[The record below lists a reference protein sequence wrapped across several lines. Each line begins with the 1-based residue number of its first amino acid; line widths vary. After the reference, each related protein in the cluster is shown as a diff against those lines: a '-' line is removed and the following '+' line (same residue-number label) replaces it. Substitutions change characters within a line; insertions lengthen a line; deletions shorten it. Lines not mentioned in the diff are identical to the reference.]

1 MTSMLCSRFSSSK
14 SSHSA
19 SLLFL
24 LLLAGPSSTSVLGP
38 NAGGVKAGLEGRARG
53 EGRVRSGVK
62 DKSWDR
68 ASTEGNTETGYGN
81 THVSRPGAAAGEDDE
96 VWGDPGTTTGFRS
109 ILSIG
114 EGGLW
119 EPRSSSRCVPIPS
132 GMALCQNI
140 GYDTMRMPN
149 LLGHESPAEAVQQSA
164 SWLPLLARECH
175 PDARIFLCSLFAP
188 ICLDRFISPC
198 RSLCESVRDSC
209 APIMSCYGY
218 PWPEIL
224 RCDQYPADHL
234 MCISSITN
242 TSVHTGGR
250 RVPLASCQDCEL
262 EEAPSTKD
270 TLETFCRSDFVVKL
284 RLTQLKYTPV
294 SLSLFSLAAKLD
306 VLKHGPLLGGQIRSH
321 IELWLERDAT
331 CVRNMTRHHPRG
343 GTFLVTGTV
352 QGGRLVVNKA
362 YAWQRRDKN
371 LMAAARKWKHHRCRS

>member
-1 MTSMLCSRFSSSK
+1 MLSM
-14 SSHSA
+14 
-19 SLLFL
+19 
-24 LLLAGPSSTSVLGP
+24 
-38 NAGGVKAGLEGRARG
+38 GG
-53 EGRVRSGVK
+53 
-62 DKSWDR
+62 
-68 ASTEGNTETGYGN
+68 
-81 THVSRPGAAAGEDDE
+81 
-96 VWGDPGTTTGFRS
+96 
-109 ILSIG
+109 
-114 EGGLW
+114 GGQW
-119 EPRSSSRCVPIPS
+119 ESRSSSRCVPIPS
-132 GMALCQNI
+132 GMALCQSI

-188 ICLDRFISPC
+188 ICLDRFVSPC

-224 RCDQYPADHL
+224 RCDQFPADHL

-242 TSVHTGGR
+242 TSVHAGGR
-250 RVPLASCQDCEL
+250 RVPQASCRDCEL
-262 EEAPSTKD
+262 EEASSSKD

-284 RLTQLKYTPV
+284 RLTRLKFSPI
-294 SLSLFSLAAKLD
+294 SLSQFSLASKLE
-306 VLKHGPLLGGQIRSH
+306 VLKHGPLLGGQIRSR

-331 CVRNMTRHHPRG
+331 CVRNMTRRHPRG

-352 QGGRLVVNKA
+352 QGERLVVNKA
-362 YAWQRRDKN
+362 FAWQRHDKN

>member
-1 MTSMLCSRFSSSK
+1 MLSM
-14 SSHSA
+14 
-19 SLLFL
+19 
-24 LLLAGPSSTSVLGP
+24 
-38 NAGGVKAGLEGRARG
+38 
-53 EGRVRSGVK
+53 
-62 DKSWDR
+62 
-68 ASTEGNTETGYGN
+68 
-81 THVSRPGAAAGEDDE
+81 
-96 VWGDPGTTTGFRS
+96 
-109 ILSIG
+109 LSIG

-119 EPRSSSRCVPIPS
+119 EPRSSSRCLPIPS

-140 GYDTMRMPN
+140 GYSAMRMPN
-149 LLGHESPAEAVQQSA
+149 LLGHESPAEAVQQST

-218 PWPEIL
+218 AWPEIL

-242 TSVHTGGR
+242 TSVHAHKNK
-250 RVPLASCQDCEL
+250 V
-262 EEAPSTKD
+262 
-270 TLETFCRSDFVVKL
+270 SDALCLFAVFSVVKL

-294 SLSLFSLAAKLD
+294 SLSQFSLASKLD

-321 IELWLERDAT
+321 VELWLERDAT

-352 QGGRLVVNKA
+352 QGGHLVVNKA
-362 YAWQRRDKN
+362 YAWQRRDRN
-371 LMAAARKWKHHRCRS
+371 LMAAARKWKHHRCRN

>member
-1 MTSMLCSRFSSSK
+1 MSF
-14 SSHSA
+14 HSA

-24 LLLAGPSSTSVLGP
+24 LLLAGPSSPLALSPGRVRG
-38 NAGGVKAGLEGRARG
+38 GLEGRVRA

-62 DKSWDR
+62 NKGSDR
-68 ASTEGNTETGYGN
+68 TSETGFGD
-81 THVSRPGAAAGEDDE
+81 TLVSKAGIAAGEDGE
-96 VWGDPGTTTGFRS
+96 VWGDPGTAMTNFRS
-109 ILSIG
+109 THSIS

-119 EPRSSSRCVPIPS
+119 EPRSSSHCVPIPS

-149 LLGHESPAEAVQQSA
+149 LLGHETPAEAVQQSA

-175 PDARIFLCSLFAP
+175 PGARIFLCSLFTP

-234 MCISSITN
+234 MCISSVTN
-242 TSVHTGGR
+242 TTVHTAGR
-250 RVPLASCQDCEL
+250 GVPQASCRDCEL
-262 EEAPSTKD
+262 EETSSSKD

-284 RLTQLKYTPV
+284 RLARLKYSPV
-294 SLSLFSLAAKLD
+294 SLSQFSLTAKLH
-306 VLKHGPLLGGQIRSH
+306 VLKYGSLLGGQIRH
-321 IELWLERDAT
+321 RIQLWLERDAT
-331 CVRNMTRHHPRG
+331 CVRNMTRQHPQG
-343 GTFLVTGTV
+343 GTFIITGAV
-352 QGGRLVVNKA
+352 QGERLVVNKA
-362 YAWQRRDKN
+362 YAWQRQDKD
-371 LMAAARKWKHHRCRS
+371 LMAAARKWKHHRCRN

>member
-1 MTSMLCSRFSSSK
+1 MTSVLCPHFSSRK
-14 SSHSA
+14 CFLSA
-19 SLLFL
+19 LALLL
-24 LLLAGPSSTSVLGP
+24 LLLAGPSSTLALGP
-38 NAGGVKAGLEGRARG
+38 GAGRARAGLEGRDRG
-53 EGRVRSGVK
+53 RTEGRVRSGVK
-62 DKSWDR
+62 DK
-68 ASTEGNTETGYGN
+68 ASIEGNTETGFGN
-81 THVSRPGAAAGEDDE
+81 TRVSRPGAAAGRAGEEDS
-96 VWGDPGTTTGFRS
+96 GANAGLRS
-109 ILSIG
+109 MLSIG
-114 EGGLW
+114 DGGLW
-119 EPRSSSRCVPIPS
+119 EPRSSSRCVPIPA

-149 LLGHESPAEAVQQSA
+149 LLGHDSPAEAVQQSA

-242 TSVHTGGR
+242 TTVHTGGR
-250 RVPLASCQDCEL
+250 RVPLASCRDCEL
-262 EEAPSTKD
+262 EEASSSRD
-270 TLETFCRSDFVVKL
+270 TLETFCKSDFVVKL
-284 RLTQLKYTPV
+284 RLTRLKYSPG
-294 SLSLFSLAAKLD
+294 SLSQFSLAAKLD

-331 CVRNMTRHHPRG
+331 CVKNMTRHHPQG
-343 GTFLVTGTV
+343 GNFLVTGTV

-362 YAWQRRDKN
+362 YAWQRRDKK
-371 LMAAARKWKHHRCRS
+371 LMGATRKWKQHRCRS

>member
-1 MTSMLCSRFSSSK
+1 MTSELCPHFSSIK
-14 SSHSA
+14 SFHSA
-19 SLLFL
+19 SVLIL
-24 LLLAGPSSTSVLGP
+24 LLLAGPGSTLGP
-38 NAGGVKAGLEGRARG
+38 GAHRVRAGLEGRARA
-53 EGRVRSGVK
+53 EGRIRAGVK
-62 DKSWDR
+62 DPSRDK
-68 ASTEGNTETGYGN
+68 AITEGNTETGFGN
-81 THVSRPGAAAGEDDE
+81 THVSGGAGEDGE
-96 VWGDPGTTTGFRS
+96 VWRDPGTTTGFRS
-109 ILSIG
+109 VLSVG
-114 EGGLW
+114 DGGLW
-119 EPRSSSRCVPIPS
+119 EPRSSSRCVPVPP

-140 GYDTMRMPN
+140 GYDSMRMPN
-149 LLGHESPAEAVQQSA
+149 LLGHDSPAEAVHQSA

-242 TSVHTGGR
+242 TTVNTGGH
-250 RVPLASCQDCEL
+250 RVPVASCRDCEL
-262 EEAPSTKD
+262 EVASSSKD

-284 RLTQLKYTPV
+284 RLKRLKNSPA
-294 SLSLFSLAAKLD
+294 SLSQYSLAAKLQ
-306 VLKHGPLLGGQIRSH
+306 VLKHGPLVGGQIRSQ

-331 CVRNMTRHHPRG
+331 CVRNMTRHHSQG

-352 QGGRLVVNKA
+352 QGERLVANKA
-362 YAWQRRDKN
+362 YVWQRRDKK
-371 LMAAARKWKHHRCRS
+371 LMGAVRKWKHHRCRSYD

>member
-1 MTSMLCSRFSSSK
+1 MTSVLCLHFSSRK
-14 SSHSA
+14 SSLSA
-19 SLLFL
+19 SVLLL
-24 LLLAGPSSTSVLGP
+24 LLLAGPSSTLVLGP
-38 NAGGVKAGLEGRARG
+38 GAGRVKAGLEGRVTA
-53 EGRVRSGVK
+53 EGRVKPGVK

-68 ASTEGNTETGYGN
+68 ASIEGNTETGN
-81 THVSRPGAAAGEDDE
+81 TYVSRPGPATEEDGE
-96 VWGDPGTTTGFRS
+96 VWGDIGATTGIRS
-109 ILSIG
+109 ILSMG

-242 TSVHTGGR
+242 TTVHTGGR
-250 RVPLASCQDCEL
+250 RVPLASCRDCEL
-262 EEAPSTKD
+262 EEASSSKD

-284 RLTQLKYTPV
+284 RLTRLKYTPV
-294 SLSLFSLAAKLD
+294 SLSQFSLAPKLD

-331 CVRNMTRHHPRG
+331 CVRNMTRNHPRG